1 MIDEYGHFIDIDV
14 DTNIDIDC
22 LYEDLYYYKKKLSND
37 NIVISYN
44 NTPIHNN
51 NKINFIIFSILS
63 IVTYYVCYTIHLQ
76 NY

>member
-44 NTPIHNN
+44 NSPIHNN

>member
-1 MIDEYGHFIDIDV
+1 MIDEYGHFIDIDI

-44 NTPIHNN
+44 NRPVHNN
-51 NKINFIIFSILS
+51 NKINFIILSILS